1 MEFETLTEAG
11 GSCMFRTV
19 VFDTKSY
26 DREQLELASSGLDL
40 EWRFM
45 ECRLS
50 AETALSR

>member
-1 MEFETLTEAG
+1 
-11 GSCMFRTV
+11 MFRTV

-26 DREQLELASSGLDL
+26 DREQLERASRELDI

-50 AETALSR
+50 AETAASALGAV